1 MIEAELATRSFAR
14 QRKPSMKKL
23 ASVVSAAALASAC
36 LCYAADRFEVSAI
49 KAVRPTLVNT
59 LGALKKGDIAKARAA
74 FEAYDSG
81 WNGIEMYINTRD
93 KAMYDELEK
102 NLQERITKGL
112 AAPSPDLASLTSDA
126 QTMLAKYDE
135 AIGNVEKAPPLNPLY
150 DDIARLRIVRAH
162 LREVTPALKAGEI
175 AKARKSAAAFGGKLG
190 SVDGLLRARSA
201 EAAEAVAK
209 GTGELM
215 SALKSDNPDIAQATS
230 LADGIMAKYNGVVTE
245 ITKEARSR

>member
-1 MIEAELATRSFAR
+1 MT
-14 QRKPSMKKL
+14 KL
-23 ASVVSAAALASAC
+23 ACVISAAAFASAS
-36 LCYAADRFEVSAI
+36 LCYAGDRFEVSSI

-59 LGALKKGDIAKARAA
+59 LAALKKGDVSKARAA

-112 AAPSPDLASLTSDA
+112 AAPSPDVVALTADA

-135 AIGNVEKAPPLNPLY
+135 MIGNEEKAPPLNPLY

-175 AKARKSAAAFGGKLG
+175 AKARKSAAAFSGKLG
-190 SVDGLLRARSA
+190 SVDGLLRAPSA
-201 EAAEAVAK
+201 EAADAVAK
-209 GTGELM
+209 GTTDLM
-215 SALKSDNPDIAQATS
+215 SALKSDKPDVAQATS
-230 LADGIMAKYNGVVTE
+230 LADGIMGKYNGVVTE
-245 ITKEARSR
+245 ITKEARGR

>member
-1 MIEAELATRSFAR
+1 
-14 QRKPSMKKL
+14 MKKL
-23 ASVVSAAALASAC
+23 ASAVSAAVLASAS

-59 LGALKKGDIAKARAA
+59 LAALKKGDVAKAKAA

-112 AAPSPDLASLTSDA
+112 AAPSPDVAALTADA

-135 AIGNVEKAPPLNPLY
+135 AIGNVEKAQPLNPLY
-150 DDIARLRIVRAH
+150 DDIARVRIVRAH
-162 LREVTPALKAGEI
+162 LREVTPALKAGDI
-175 AKARKSAAAFGGKLG
+175 AKARKSAATFSSKLG
-190 SVDGLLRARSA
+190 SVDGLVRARSA
-201 EAAEAVAK
+201 ETADAVAK
-209 GTGELM
+209 GTADLM
-215 SALKSDNPDIAQATS
+215 SALKADKPDTAQATS
-230 LADGIMAKYNGVVTE
+230 LADGMMAKYNAVVTE
-245 ITKEARSR
+245 MIKEARSR